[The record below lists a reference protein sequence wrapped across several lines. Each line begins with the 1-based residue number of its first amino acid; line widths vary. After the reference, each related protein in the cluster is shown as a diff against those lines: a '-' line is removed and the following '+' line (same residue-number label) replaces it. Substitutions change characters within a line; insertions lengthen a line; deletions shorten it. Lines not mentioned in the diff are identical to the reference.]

1 MPKAVVI
8 SQPRYLPVVNY
19 LQRLKNADLF
29 VFLDNVQRQ
38 YLGVENRNRIL
49 VNGKRKWL
57 TVPVSSSRLEL
68 IHRAKIAGSKWVEDH
83 KRKIYEA
90 YKKAPYFDP
99 SYIDRYYEGV
109 YEVLENTDYSY
120 ADTLIHLV
128 LNACR
133 IFGFEPNYVR
143 ASDLGV
149 PQIKGVENLF
159 NILRAVNA
167 DIYISGSN
175 GREYGVK
182 EFMEERGI
190 RVLFNDYRHPV
201 YKQFNSEE
209 FVPWLCFFDTLF
221 NVGYETC
228 KEYIYAELDLFEE

>member
-38 YLGVENRNRIL
+38 YLGVENRNLIL
-49 VNGKRKWL
+49 VNGKKKWL
-57 TVPVSSSRLEL
+57 TIPVSSSRLEV
-68 IHRAKIAGSKWVEDH
+68 IYKAKIAGSEWIEEH

-90 YKKAPYFDP
+90 YKKAPYFEP
-99 SYIDRYYEGV
+99 KYIEQYYEGV
-109 YEVLENTDYSY
+109 EDVLKRTNYSY
-120 ADTLIHLV
+120 SETIIHLV

-133 IFGFEPNYVR
+133 IFGFKPNYVR
-143 ASDLGV
+143 ATELGV
-149 PQIKGVENLF
+149 PQVKGVENLY
-159 NILRAVNA
+159 NILKTVGAEV
-167 DIYISGSN
+167 YISGSN
-175 GREYGVK
+175 GRAYGVK
-182 EFMEERGI
+182 EFLEKRGI
-190 RVLFNDYRHPV
+190 KVLFNDYRHPV

-221 NVGYETC
+221 NVGYEKC
-228 KEYIYAELDLFEE
+228 KEYIYTELDLFEE